1 MPAAIVPPTLA
12 PAQQMAYAGRSS
24 DIFERNIIRYIIRYG
39 GSTFTYSWT
48 DEEGQPH
55 EEIWKVIDFIGT
67 ELAGDN
73 IEFKHP
79 LYARVLLELKEC
91 LVQMDIDDLS
101 RQLRTNQGDIPSIMQ
116 RIMQL
121 NEIKKYLG
129 KCLGERT
136 VTR

>member
-1 MPAAIVPPTLA
+1 MPPMNNPPAIP
-12 PAQQMAYAGRSS
+12 
-24 DIFERNIIRYIIRYG
+24 
-39 GSTFTYSWT
+39 
-48 DEEGQPH
+48 
-55 EEIWKVIDFIGT
+55 
-67 ELAGDN
+67 
-73 IEFKHP
+73 
-79 LYARVLLELKEC
+79 RVLLELKEC